1 MKIIDARDITQL
13 IRAMCISAN
22 IDADP
27 AIRAH
32 LEAIHEQESDGP
44 AKNALGMIIE
54 NMDIA
59 TRERLPM
66 CQDTGQ
72 VVVFVELGQ
81 NVHIKGNL
89 SDAIHEG
96 VRQGYKE
103 GYLRA
108 SVVGDPLKRH
118 NTQDN
123 TPAVIHYNVVPGSHL
138 TIDVL
143 PKGTGAEN
151 KSALTMLTPSQGLAG
166 IEAFVLETVRKAG
179 ASACP
184 PFFIGIGIGGTLEKA
199 ALMSKQ
205 ALALDINHANPDP
218 DWATFERNMLTK
230 IDELGIGAMGLK
242 GNKTAMGVNVLT
254 YPTHIGGLPVA
265 VNISCHVSR
274 HRSVTL

>member
-27 AIRAH
+27 AIRTH
-32 LEAIHEQESDGP
+32 LEAIHEQERDGP